1 MKTLTL
7 RQSRER
13 SLPYCYVWQQ
23 ANQVNTLGF
32 FDKIKTLL
40 FINYGL
46 NTKTQ
51 AWYDRDE
58 LQEII
63 EYIGTNANDN
73 AYFDRVKKEFWQ
85 QWNELIPYVNG
96 HKQPKNL
103 RELKQFYQNW
113 IRWWAPMA
121 VIFVLPESTM
131 ARPGIKEEALEIRT
145 KTEKYSDQGDKNFLK
160 MLIKLKPEYTGI
172 AHLMTPVEIFHHHS
186 LSSLTEEQRQ
196 IQIQQIKERIKAR
209 ENGFV
214 LFNGKLYPLEELH
227 DILRDNNLKLE
238 QNDVSG
244 LSEVTGSVAHH
255 GQARGRVIIISSKS
269 QFKRVK
275 EGDIL
280 ITEMTSPDYVSVM
293 GKVAAIVTDEGGITS
308 HAAIISRELGIPCL
322 VGTQFAT
329 KVFRDG
335 DLVEV
340 DAEKGVVRK
349 L

>member
-1 MKTLTL
+1 MKTLIL

-13 SLPYCYVWQQ
+13 SLAYCHVWQQ
-23 ANQVNTLGF
+23 ANQVSTGSF

-40 FINYGL
+40 FINQGG

-51 AWYDRDE
+51 ARYDQKE
-58 LQEII
+58 LQNII
-63 EYIGTNANDN
+63 EQIGVKANN
-73 AYFDRVKKEFWQ
+73 KAYFEKVKTEFWRL
-85 QWNELIPYVNG
+85 WNELLVYVNG
-96 HKQPKNL
+96 QKEP
-103 RELKQFYQNW
+103 RTIEELERFYRNW

-121 VIFVLPESTM
+121 VIFVLPESTT
-131 ARPGIKEEALEIRT
+131 ARKEIKEEALQIRT

-160 MLIKLKPEYTGI
+160 MLIKLKPEYKEI
-172 AHLMTPVEIFHHHS
+172 AHLLTPQEIFRSAS
-186 LSSLTEEQRQ
+186 LSEEQTQ
-196 IQIQQIKERIKAR
+196 IQIQQVKER

-227 DILRDNNLKLE
+227 NILRDNNLKLE
-238 QNDVSG
+238 QKDVSK
-244 LSEVTGSVAHH
+244 LSEVTGSVAQH

-269 QFKRVK
+269 QLKHVK

-280 ITEMTSPDYVSVM
+280 ITEMTSPDYVPIM

-308 HAAIISRELGIPCL
+308 HAAIISRELSIPCI

-329 KVFRDG
+329 KIFRDG

-340 DAEKGVVRK
+340 DAEKGVVK
-349 L
+349 KVE